1 MCATWRRA
9 MSRSSSAAGAARS
22 TTSARARDARSRRWL
37 PSCARTP
44 GWRCGSRA
52 TRRSGARST
61 SRAWSGATP
70 GSRVTRAGSRASRGP
85 RRSPPSSRT
94 GARAWWPRGSEPVRP
109 CLLLRGCAGMLFRW
123 TMEFQHRTLEQLLRD
138 QGRIGPDDL
147 RKVKRLQQE
156 RGERLE
162 RLLLDLGFI
171 SEEDLLPLLA
181 TYLGVETVPRR
192 EFPAVPVPLGSLN
205 VKFLKH
211 AKVMPLAQTN
221 GTLRVAMADPA
232 DYYTIQ
238 ALQVATGLVIEPRL
252 ARERDILEG
261 LDAAYGNGAGAD
273 ASASVSAEADVEYL
287 SDDEEDV
294 NHLRDLASEAPVIRL
309 VNLLINRAV
318 EQRSSDIH
326 IEPFENELKVR
337 YRIDGVL
344 HDVET
349 PARRLQAAIVSRIK
363 IMAKLNIAERRLP
376 QDGRIKLRLLGKE
389 IDLRVSTLPTLYGE
403 SVVLRILDRS
413 SIIVNL
419 DSLGF
424 PEETLS
430 QFSRLITKPYGMVL
444 VTGPTGSGKTTT
456 LYGALDKINSP
467 DKKIITIEDPVEYQ
481 LLGVNQIHVKPQI
494 GLTFANGLRSI
505 VRQDPDVIMVGEIR
519 DFETAE
525 IAIQAA
531 LTGHLVFSTL
541 HTNDAAGAVSRLL
554 EMGVEDYLLAS
565 SLLGVLAQR
574 LVRTVC
580 QKCREPAEMAAE
592 VMREITGGNGD
603 AVQVVTG
610 RGCAERG
617 QTRFRGRQAIFELLL
632 LNDRVRQLILKRASA
647 DAIKDAA
654 VELGMTTLRDDGW
667 RKVRAG
673 ITTVSEGARVTQEEA

>member
-1 MCATWRRA
+1 
-9 MSRSSSAAGAARS
+9 
-22 TTSARARDARSRRWL
+22 
-37 PSCARTP
+37 
-44 GWRCGSRA
+44 
-52 TRRSGARST
+52 
-61 SRAWSGATP
+61 
-70 GSRVTRAGSRASRGP
+70 
-85 RRSPPSSRT
+85 
-94 GARAWWPRGSEPVRP
+94 
-109 CLLLRGCAGMLFRW
+109 
-123 TMEFQHRTLEQLLRD
+123 MEFQHRTLEQLLLE

-171 SEEDLLPLLA
+171 SEDDLLPLLS
-181 TYLGVETVPRR
+181 TYLGIESVNRKD
-192 EFPAVPVPLGSLN
+192 FPPAPVPLGNLN
-205 VKFLKH
+205 LKYLKH
-211 AKVMPLAQTN
+211 AKVLPLAQNN
-221 GTLRVAMADPA
+221 GSLVVAMADPA
-232 DYYTIQ
+232 DFYTIQ
-238 ALQVATGLVIEPRL
+238 SLELATGLTIDPRL
-252 ARERDILEG
+252 ARERDVLEA
-261 LDAAYGNGAGAD
+261 LEVAYGNGAPGGAGSTDPTD
-273 ASASVSAEADVEYL
+273 AEFEYL

-309 VNLLINRAV
+309 VNMLITRAV
-318 EQRSSDIH
+318 EQRASDIH

-344 HDVET
+344 HDVEM

-376 QDGRIKLRLLGKE
+376 QDGRIKLRLMGRE

-413 SIIVNL
+413 SIVVNL
-419 DSLGF
+419 ESLGF
-424 PEETLS
+424 PEDTLV
-430 QFSRLITKPYGMVL
+430 QFERMIVKPYGMIL

-481 LLGVNQIHVKPQI
+481 LLGVNQIHVKPAI

-519 DFETAE
+519 DAETAE

-541 HTNDAAGAVSRLL
+541 HTNDAAGAIARLL

-565 SLLGVLAQR
+565 SLVGVLAQR
-574 LVRTVC
+574 LVRRVC
-580 QKCREPAEMAAE
+580 VKCRQPAEMAIE
-592 VMREITGGNGD
+592 VMREIAGVNGGD
-603 AVQVVTG
+603 VQVFEG
-610 RGCAERG
+610 RGCEDCSNTG
-617 QTRFRGRQAIFELLL
+617 YRGRAGVFELLPVSD
-632 LNDRVRQLILKRASA
+632 NVRQLILKRASA
-647 DAIKDAA
+647 DAIREIA
-654 VELGMTTLRDDGW
+654 VQQGMRTLRDDGW
-667 RKVRAG
+667 RTVG
-673 ITTVSEGARVTQEEA
+673 SGVTTVAEVVRVTQEEV

>member
-1 MCATWRRA
+1 
-9 MSRSSSAAGAARS
+9 
-22 TTSARARDARSRRWL
+22 
-37 PSCARTP
+37 
-44 GWRCGSRA
+44 
-52 TRRSGARST
+52 
-61 SRAWSGATP
+61 
-70 GSRVTRAGSRASRGP
+70 
-85 RRSPPSSRT
+85 
-94 GARAWWPRGSEPVRP
+94 
-109 CLLLRGCAGMLFRW
+109 
-123 TMEFQHRTLEQLLRD
+123 MEFQHRTLEQLLLE
-138 QGRIGPDDL
+138 QGRISPDDL

-181 TYLGVETVPRR
+181 VYLGVETVLRR
-192 EFPAVPVPLGSLN
+192 DFPSVPVPLGTLN

-238 ALQVATGLVIEPRL
+238 ALQVATGLAVEPQL

-261 LDAAYGNGAGAD
+261 LDAAYGNGGGGEAGATSESAD
-273 ASASVSAEADVEYL
+273 ADIEYL

-376 QDGRIKLRLLGKE
+376 QDGRIKLRLMGKE
-389 IDLRVSTLPTLYGE
+389 VDLRVSTLPTLYGE

-413 SIIVNL
+413 SIVVNL

-424 PEETLS
+424 PEDTRG
-430 QFSRLITKPYGMVL
+430 QFNHLITKPYGMVL

-481 LLGVNQIHVKPQI
+481 LFGVNQIHVKPQI

-519 DFETAE
+519 DYETAE

-541 HTNDAAGAVSRLL
+541 HTNDASGAVSRLL

-574 LVRTVC
+574 LVRRVC
-580 QKCREPAEMAAE
+580 MKCRRPTEMVVDAMGGGENGGASVQAYE
-592 VMREITGGNGD
+592 GAGCDDCSHTGY
-603 AVQVVTG
+603 
-610 RGCAERG
+610 
-617 QTRFRGRQAIFELLL
+617 RGRSGIFELLPV
-632 LNDRVRQLILKRASA
+632 NDTVRQLILKRSSA
-647 DAIKDAA
+647 DAIKETA
-654 VELGMTTLRDDGW
+654 VGLGMRTLREDGW
-667 RKVRAG
+667 AKVRNG
-673 ITTVSEGARVTQEEA
+673 TTTVAEVVRVTQEEV